1 MSGLL
6 GFRGGAELP
15 PGSPVATL
23 VTFRMAPR
31 ADGQMEY
38 SSATLLPRVAVHS
51 TGAGAAAKRRLADA
65 RELAWLSGIFSATP
79 VVSASPTALGASAEN
94 LVGLANSYVSQIR
107 QSDANADAVQII
119 NTAYA
124 AQSFMN
130 MADFYYV
137 HQEADF
143 QPADQPTS
151 IINGVTITTLT
162 RPATFPTII
171 QPSPQ
176 TTMSTTSVTSVVSVN
191 LGGNVGYNQTQGI
204 NASLSLG
211 VTISN
216 STTTT
221 YPPILIRNTTDI
233 TTGIANF
240 GYALHDASQGVGSD
254 LTFNNHWIWQVPFSA
269 YAAGQASIAFAT
281 TSTLYEE
288 NPLLTANLTSVVPL
302 PFGDTFT
309 LQVPAVKSAS
319 PSTVGEGQTF
329 IIKGSGFYPSLVTS
343 VVIGGTPLLP
353 TQYSVKNDTEID
365 VVAPNQFGILP
376 QRVVV
381 QTTQGVSNDNVTIT
395 IH

>member
-1 MSGLL
+1 
-6 GFRGGAELP
+6 
-15 PGSPVATL
+15 
-23 VTFRMAPR
+23 
-31 ADGQMEY
+31 
-38 SSATLLPRVAVHS
+38 
-51 TGAGAAAKRRLADA
+51 
-65 RELAWLSGIFSATP
+65 
-79 VVSASPTALGASAEN
+79 
-94 LVGLANSYVSQIR
+94 
-107 QSDANADAVQII
+107 
-119 NTAYA
+119 
-124 AQSFMN
+124 
-130 MADFYYV
+130 
-137 HQEADF
+137 
-143 QPADQPTS
+143 
-151 IINGVTITTLT
+151 
-162 RPATFPTII
+162 
-171 QPSPQ
+171 
-176 TTMSTTSVTSVVSVN
+176 MSTTSVTSVVSVN